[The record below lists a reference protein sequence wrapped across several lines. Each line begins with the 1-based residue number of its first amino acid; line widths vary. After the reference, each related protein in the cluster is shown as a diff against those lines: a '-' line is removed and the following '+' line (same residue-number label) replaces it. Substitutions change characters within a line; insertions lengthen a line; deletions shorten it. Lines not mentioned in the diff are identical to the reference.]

1 MKTIKLTK
9 TGGGDYPALNIDR
22 NNTLKKGIT
31 NGMIEMNKAFK
42 IIWNTARGGYVVA
55 SEMQRAHGKTSRVK
69 TAAAFALAGALALSA
84 AVTAKTIT
92 NDSIS
97 EEKTT
102 KLIYGDGELNIET
115 AGDLRQLA
123 EALKTGKLDAIRAAL
138 GVGSNAAGSTVTL
151 VGAAGGKQYIDDGT
165 LTFLKKVT
173 ESPLLSSLPQ
183 MPALKRVYE
192 KLVHQSKPTSGDE
205 IIKESGTKVIVGESG
220 QTPLVLGLTGADNVL
235 NVGIDTTNLNPLIIL
250 FTGKIKSHP
259 LDVTQNGDSEIT
271 AHSGNLLAVTGGSVA
286 LNVNGPTL
294 KASVVEV
301 PLTAPSTTATVDGST
316 TISLQGTTTS
326 AAVFTGGCA
335 IALGGEATSNV
346 TGTSHLS
353 IGTKASPAGY
363 EGMTLG
369 AFGGGLSAATM
380 GGTASSKVEKDTT
393 VTITDGMAAG
403 VFGGGAAMAAEFD
416 GVWALLKGPLDH
428 YADNID
434 WKGDTL
440 HVAGTAETISR
451 NVSLTV
457 GGQAQTAGL
466 AGGGLAVSSAGTDQA
481 KAITTAKVGDVE
493 ITLGDADGSSIDAA
507 AKSQLV
513 GGVKEVLTLAK
524 KLTEGGLS
532 DITLSGAQET
542 LGKLV
547 APNVHIGTIGGGA
560 AIARTN
566 PKLNQDSAAKS
577 QAAAEA
583 GNVTLNILSGYNVG
597 TMAAGVALSSG
608 ALSTKDAVT
617 ATSSV
622 KSTAVNVLGG
632 ENVLLMGGGGA
643 YATGSNGYASKV
655 MAQANVDG
663 TATLTVQNGSVDGL
677 YGGGMAIDDT
687 NSDAVNAVANTKDVV
702 IAVTGGEVNRANMGV
717 ILNTAHGNKPN
728 FGLPPSNGS
737 YAHES
742 ADLAKTADAAILG
755 AGVATGAGAS
765 VATETVQIN
774 LTGGTVN
781 GSVFGGGAA
790 TIGGSS
796 KVTQAVITVDGSAVS
811 GSVYGGGLAGSTNN
825 SGYTGSEA
833 YSRAASSVETATV
846 NLVSGSVTGDVYAGG
861 YLYKG
866 SNGAQS
872 TVTEGTINLY
882 SADVFQGQKLSG
894 NGAQKAALNVGGFS
908 KDFEKTVK
916 LEGFT
921 TITGS
926 GGDLTNLE
934 FSYGDKTESTIAG
947 GAFFFTGVE
956 PNAANR
962 GKTLSIGS
970 ETAPVVAAFAD
981 IANAGKVMVTAGSTL
996 GLGNGA
1002 DLLSQTKRAAA
1013 LTSNTPAVYASGNVN
1028 LTGSTI
1034 LAGAGTAASA
1044 GLAVHNGTLVVD
1056 AAGKTNITNGTVT
1069 LEGDSILYFHNVGI
1083 NLADGETTQTGSLT
1097 LADAPSTVK
1106 VDNILWKYVYGTD
1119 TYTLAQKS
1127 AEEVAQTTGIKT
1139 AGVIDFYN
1147 RLPSV
1152 SPLKDRIKDEFFLGE
1167 ANLKGGMNLAAAA
1180 GVQAAALQGLGL
1192 ATDTAQKRASL
1203 SQTFVDG
1210 VTSFAEVSGTR
1221 LDLGGN
1227 SSMNEINAELGGVIV
1242 GGEWTRSD
1250 MTFGGLANLGSGSVR
1265 GQSVNAGVK
1274 NDVDY
1279 YGASLYAGKRFGQFN
1294 LVGQAGYL
1302 RTSNDLTDS
1311 SVGYAKADSVKTN
1324 VWTIGVRGEAA
1335 VQLYENSQLIPYVGL
1350 TYVRLNT
1357 DDYTV
1362 SNGTHVS
1369 STHQNLWTVPVG
1381 LMFTG
1386 KTAAAS
1392 GWNLQPLLD
1401 VAYVRSFGDKDVEA
1415 TTTWGSTVGSV
1426 DMDVWAEN
1434 VLRSRAGIEAQKGA
1448 LSLGIQGGAACGSDN
1463 MSSFFAQVSARYS
1476 F

>member
-1 MKTIKLTK
+1 MKIIKLTK
-9 TGGGDYPALNIDR
+9 TGGGNYPALNIDR

-42 IIWNTARGGYVVA
+42 IIWNTARVGYVVA

-69 TAAAFALAGALALSA
+69 TVGAFALAGALALSA
-84 AVTAKTIT
+84 TVTAKTIT

-97 EEKTT
+97 EETTT
-102 KLIYGDGELNIET
+102 KLISGDGELNIET

-151 VGAAGGKQYIDDGT
+151 VGAAGGNQYFDDTT
-165 LTFLKKVT
+165 LNLLKTAILFK
-173 ESPLLSSLPQ
+173 PKL
-183 MPALKRVYE
+183 AAIYE
-192 KLVHQSKPTSGDE
+192 KLVHQTVSTDKKPVVAD
-205 IIKESGTKVIVGESG
+205 KGTQVVIGENN
-220 QTPLVLGLTGADNVL
+220 QTPLILGLTGADNII
-235 NVGIDTTNLNPLIIL
+235 NVGAEFGFQPHEMGVTR
-250 FTGKIKSHP
+250 TGS
-259 LDVTQNGDSEIT
+259 SEIT

-286 LNVNGPTL
+286 LNVNGPVLQAGSGWL
-294 KASVVEV
+294 KVTA
-301 PLTAPSTTATVDGST
+301 PLAAPSTTATVDGST

-326 AAVFTGGCA
+326 AAVFTGGSA

-353 IGTKASPAGY
+353 LGTKASPVGY

-380 GGTASSKVEKDTT
+380 GGTAASKVEKDTT
-393 VTITDGMAAG
+393 VTITDGMAA
-403 VFGGGAAMAAEFD
+403 EFD
-416 GVWALLKGPLDH
+416 GVWALLKDPLGH
-428 YADNID
+428 YADYID

-451 NVSLTV
+451 NVSMTV

-466 AGGGLAVSSAGTDQA
+466 AGGGMAVSSAGTDHA
-481 KAITTAKVGDVE
+481 KAITTATVGDVE

-513 GGVKEVLTLAK
+513 SGVKEVLMLAK

-547 APNVHIGTIGGGA
+547 APNVHVGTIGGGA

-566 PKLNQDSAAKS
+566 PKLNQNSAAKS

-597 TMAAGVALSSG
+597 TMAAGVALASG
-608 ALSTKDAVT
+608 ALNTEGAVA

-643 YATGSNGYASKV
+643 YATGSNGYASEV
-655 MAQANVDG
+655 MAQANVEG
-663 TATLTVQNGSVDGL
+663 TATLIVQNGSVDGL

-687 NSDAVNAVANTKDVV
+687 NSEAVNAVANTKDVG
-702 IAVTGGEVNRANMGV
+702 IAVTGGEVNRANMDV
-717 ILNTAHGNKPN
+717 ILNTAHGNTPN
-728 FGLPPSNGS
+728 SGLPPSNGS

-765 VATETVQIN
+765 VATETVKIN
-774 LTGGTVN
+774 LTGGSVN

-796 KVTQAVITVDGSAVS
+796 KVKQAVITVDGSAVS
-811 GSVYGGGLAGSTNN
+811 GNVYGGGLAGSTNN

-846 NLVSGSVTGDVYAGG
+846 NLVSGSVAGDVYAGG
-861 YLYKG
+861 YLYEG
-866 SNGAQS
+866 SDGAKS

-894 NGAQKAALNVGGFS
+894 NSAQAAALNFVGFS

-926 GGDLTNLE
+926 GGDLTNLQ
-934 FSYGDKTESTIAG
+934 FAYGDKNESTIAG

-956 PNAANR
+956 LNAANS

-970 ETAPVVAAFAD
+970 ETAPAAAAFAD

-996 GLGNGA
+996 GLGSGA
-1002 DLLSQTKRAAA
+1002 DLLSQTKLAAA
-1013 LTSNTPAVYASGNVN
+1013 LTSNTPAVYASGNVD

-1044 GLAVHNGTLVVD
+1044 GLVVHNGTLVVD

-1069 LEGDSILYFHNVGI
+1069 LEGDSILYFHNVGV

-1147 RLPSV
+1147 RLPSE
-1152 SPLKDRIKDEFFLGE
+1152 SPLKDRIKDEFFRGE

-1265 GQSVNAGVK
+1265 GQSANAGVK

-1335 VQLYENSQLIPYVGL
+1335 VQLYENSKLIPYVGL
-1350 TYVRLNT
+1350 NYVRLNT

-1426 DMDVWAEN
+1426 NMDVWAEN

>member
-1 MKTIKLTK
+1 M
-9 TGGGDYPALNIDR
+9 
-22 NNTLKKGIT
+22 
-31 NGMIEMNKAFK
+31 
-42 IIWNTARGGYVVA
+42 
-55 SEMQRAHGKTSRVK
+55 
-69 TAAAFALAGALALSA
+69 
-84 AVTAKTIT
+84 
-92 NDSIS
+92 
-97 EEKTT
+97 
-102 KLIYGDGELNIET
+102 
-115 AGDLRQLA
+115 
-123 EALKTGKLDAIRAAL
+123 
-138 GVGSNAAGSTVTL
+138 
-151 VGAAGGKQYIDDGT
+151 
-165 LTFLKKVT
+165 
-173 ESPLLSSLPQ
+173 
-183 MPALKRVYE
+183 
-192 KLVHQSKPTSGDE
+192 
-205 IIKESGTKVIVGESG
+205 
-220 QTPLVLGLTGADNVL
+220 
-235 NVGIDTTNLNPLIIL
+235 
-250 FTGKIKSHP
+250 
-259 LDVTQNGDSEIT
+259 
-271 AHSGNLLAVTGGSVA
+271 
-286 LNVNGPTL
+286 
-294 KASVVEV
+294 
-301 PLTAPSTTATVDGST
+301 
-316 TISLQGTTTS
+316 
-326 AAVFTGGCA
+326 
-335 IALGGEATSNV
+335 
-346 TGTSHLS
+346 
-353 IGTKASPAGY
+353 
-363 EGMTLG
+363 
-369 AFGGGLSAATM
+369 
-380 GGTASSKVEKDTT
+380 
-393 VTITDGMAAG
+393 
-403 VFGGGAAMAAEFD
+403 
-416 GVWALLKGPLDH
+416 
-428 YADNID
+428 
-434 WKGDTL
+434 
-440 HVAGTAETISR
+440 
-451 NVSLTV
+451 
-457 GGQAQTAGL
+457 
-466 AGGGLAVSSAGTDQA
+466 
-481 KAITTAKVGDVE
+481 
-493 ITLGDADGSSIDAA
+493 
-507 AKSQLV
+507 
-513 GGVKEVLTLAK
+513 
-524 KLTEGGLS
+524 
-532 DITLSGAQET
+532 
-542 LGKLV
+542 V
-547 APNVHIGTIGGGA
+547 APNVHVGTIGGGA

-687 NSDAVNAVANTKDVV
+687 NSEAVNAVANTKDVV
-702 IAVTGGEVNRANMGV
+702 IAVTGGEVNRANMDV
-717 ILNTAHGNKPN
+717 ILNTAHGNTPN
-728 FGLPPSNGS
+728 SGLPPSNGS

-765 VATETVQIN
+765 VATETVKIN

-825 SGYTGSEA
+825 GGYTGSEA
-833 YSRAASSVETATV
+833 YSRAASSVETAIV

-866 SNGAQS
+866 SDDAQS

-894 NGAQKAALNVGGFS
+894 NGAQTAALNVGRFS

-1044 GLAVHNGTLVVD
+1044 GLVVHNGTLVVD

-1083 NLADGETTQTGSLT
+1083 NLADGETTQTGSLK

-1210 VTSFAEVSGTR
+1210 VTCFAEVSGTR

-1265 GQSVNAGVK
+1265 GQSANAGVK

-1294 LVGQAGYL
+1294 IVGQAGYL

-1335 VQLYENSQLIPYVGL
+1335 VQLYENSKLIPYVGL
-1350 TYVRLNT
+1350 NYVRLNT

-1369 STHQNLWTVPVG
+1369 STHQSLWTVPVG

-1392 GWNLQPLLD
+1392 GWTLQPLLD

-1426 DMDVWAEN
+1426 NMVVWAEN

>member
-1 MKTIKLTK
+1 
-9 TGGGDYPALNIDR
+9 
-22 NNTLKKGIT
+22 
-31 NGMIEMNKAFK
+31 MNKAFK

-84 AVTAKTIT
+84 TVTAKTIT

-97 EEKTT
+97 EETTT

-151 VGAAGGKQYIDDGT
+151 VGAAGGKQYIDDNT
-165 LTFLKKVT
+165 LEILDAAKSFKSELK
-173 ESPLLSSLPQ
+173 SI
-183 MPALKRVYE
+183 YE
-192 KLVHQSKPTSGDE
+192 KLVQQTVSTDKRPVVTE
-205 IIKESGTKVIVGESG
+205 NGTQVIVGEKD
-220 QTPLVLGLTGADNVL
+220 QTPLVLGLTGADNVFNL
-235 NVGIDTTNLNPLIIL
+235 GVSCSPSGIVSLVVPTLQ
-250 FTGKIKSHP
+250 SHAME
-259 LDVTQNGDSEIT
+259 VNRKGDSEIT

-286 LNVNGPTL
+286 LNVNGPVLQAGSGWL
-294 KASVVEV
+294 KVTV
-301 PLTAPSTTATVDGST
+301 PLAAPSTTATVDGST

-326 AAVFTGGCA
+326 AAVFTGGSA

-380 GGTASSKVEKDTT
+380 GGTAASKVEKDTT
-393 VTITDGMAAG
+393 VTITGGMAAG

-416 GVWALLKGPLDH
+416 GVWAGLKGPLGH
-428 YADNID
+428 YADYID

-440 HVAGTAETISR
+440 LVAGTAETISR

-466 AGGGLAVSSAGTDQA
+466 AGGGLAVSSAGTDEA
-481 KAITTAKVGDVE
+481 AAITKATVGDVE

-547 APNVHIGTIGGGA
+547 APNVHVGTIGGGA

-566 PKLNQDSAAKS
+566 PKLNQDSVAKS

-597 TMAAGVALSSG
+597 TMAAGVALASG

-622 KSTAVNVLGG
+622 KSTAVDVLGG

-643 YATGSNGYASKV
+643 YATGSNGFASKV
-655 MAQANVDG
+655 MAQANVEG
-663 TATLTVQNGSVDGL
+663 TATLIVQNGSVDGL

-717 ILNTAHGNKPN
+717 ILNTAHGNTPN
-728 FGLPPSNGS
+728 SGLPPSNGS

-755 AGVATGAGAS
+755 AGAS
-765 VATETVQIN
+765 VATETVKIN

-861 YLYKG
+861 YLYEG

-894 NGAQKAALNVGGFS
+894 NGAQAAALNVGRFS

-1044 GLAVHNGTLVVD
+1044 GLVVHNGTLVVD

-1083 NLADGETTQTGSLT
+1083 NLADGETTQTGSLK

-1265 GQSVNAGVK
+1265 GQSANAGVK

-1294 LVGQAGYL
+1294 IVGQAGYL

-1335 VQLYENSQLIPYVGL
+1335 VQLYENSKLIPYVGL
-1350 TYVRLNT
+1350 NYVRLNT

-1369 STHQNLWTVPVG
+1369 STHQSLWTVPVG

-1392 GWNLQPLLD
+1392 GWTLQPLLD

-1426 DMDVWAEN
+1426 NMVVWAEN

>member
-1 MKTIKLTK
+1 MKIIKLTK
-9 TGGGDYPALNIDR
+9 TGGGNYPALNIDR

-42 IIWNTARGGYVVA
+42 IIWNTARVGYVVA

-69 TAAAFALAGALALSA
+69 TVGAFALAGALALSA
-84 AVTAKTIT
+84 TVTAKTIT

-97 EEKTT
+97 EETTT
-102 KLIYGDGELNIET
+102 KLISGDGELNIET

-151 VGAAGGKQYIDDGT
+151 VGAAGGNQYFDDTT
-165 LTFLKKVT
+165 LNLLKTAILFK
-173 ESPLLSSLPQ
+173 PKL
-183 MPALKRVYE
+183 AAIYE
-192 KLVHQSKPTSGDE
+192 KLVHQTVSTDKKPVVAD
-205 IIKESGTKVIVGESG
+205 KGTQVVIGENN
-220 QTPLVLGLTGADNVL
+220 QTPLILGLTGADNII
-235 NVGIDTTNLNPLIIL
+235 NVGAEFGFQPHEMGVTR
-250 FTGKIKSHP
+250 TGS
-259 LDVTQNGDSEIT
+259 SEIT

-286 LNVNGPTL
+286 LNVNGPVLQAGSGWL
-294 KASVVEV
+294 KVTA
-301 PLTAPSTTATVDGST
+301 PLAAPSTTATVDGST

-326 AAVFTGGCA
+326 AAVFTGGSA

-353 IGTKASPAGY
+353 LGTKASPVGY

-380 GGTASSKVEKDTT
+380 GGTAASKVEKDTT

-416 GVWALLKGPLDH
+416 GVWALLKDPLGH
-428 YADNID
+428 YADYID

-451 NVSLTV
+451 NVSMTV

-466 AGGGLAVSSAGTDQA
+466 AGGGMAVSSAGTDHA
-481 KAITTAKVGDVE
+481 KAITTATVGDVE

-513 GGVKEVLTLAK
+513 SGVKEVLMLAK

-547 APNVHIGTIGGGA
+547 APNVHVGTIGGGA

-566 PKLNQDSAAKS
+566 PKLNQNSAAKS

-597 TMAAGVALSSG
+597 TMAAGVALASG
-608 ALSTKDAVT
+608 ALNTEGAVA

-643 YATGSNGYASKV
+643 YATGSNGYASEV
-655 MAQANVDG
+655 MAQANVEG
-663 TATLTVQNGSVDGL
+663 TATLIVQNGSVDGL

-687 NSDAVNAVANTKDVV
+687 NSEAVNAVANTKDVG
-702 IAVTGGEVNRANMGV
+702 IAVTGGEVNRANMDV
-717 ILNTAHGNKPN
+717 ILNTAHGNTPN
-728 FGLPPSNGS
+728 SGLPPSNGS

-765 VATETVQIN
+765 VATETVKIN
-774 LTGGTVN
+774 LTGGSVN

-796 KVTQAVITVDGSAVS
+796 KVKQAVITVDGSAVS
-811 GSVYGGGLAGSTNN
+811 GNVYGGGLAGSTNN

-846 NLVSGSVTGDVYAGG
+846 NLVSGSVAGDVYAGG
-861 YLYKG
+861 YLYEG
-866 SNGAQS
+866 SDGAKS

-894 NGAQKAALNVGGFS
+894 NSAQAAALNFVGFS

-926 GGDLTNLE
+926 GGDLTNLQ
-934 FSYGDKTESTIAG
+934 FAYGDKNESTIAG

-956 PNAANR
+956 LNAANS

-970 ETAPVVAAFAD
+970 ETAPAAAAFAD

-996 GLGNGA
+996 GLGSGA
-1002 DLLSQTKRAAA
+1002 DLLSQTKLAAA
-1013 LTSNTPAVYASGNVN
+1013 LTSNTPAVYASGNVD

-1044 GLAVHNGTLVVD
+1044 GLVVHNGTLVVD

-1069 LEGDSILYFHNVGI
+1069 LEGDSILYFHNVGV

-1147 RLPSV
+1147 RLPSE
-1152 SPLKDRIKDEFFLGE
+1152 SPLKDRIKDEFFRGE

-1265 GQSVNAGVK
+1265 GQSANAGVK

-1335 VQLYENSQLIPYVGL
+1335 VQLYENSKLIPYVGL
-1350 TYVRLNT
+1350 NYVRLNT

-1426 DMDVWAEN
+1426 NMDVWAEN
-1434 VLRSRAGIEAQKGA
+1434 VLRSRAGIEARRARSVWAFKA
-1448 LSLGIQGGAACGSDN
+1448 EPPAA
-1463 MSSFFAQVSARYS
+1463 ATI
-1476 F
+1476 

>member
-1 MKTIKLTK
+1 
-9 TGGGDYPALNIDR
+9 
-22 NNTLKKGIT
+22 
-31 NGMIEMNKAFK
+31 MNKAFK

-84 AVTAKTIT
+84 SVTAKTIT

-97 EEKTT
+97 EETTT
-102 KLIYGDGELNIET
+102 KLVSGNGQLNIET

-151 VGAAGGKQYIDDGT
+151 IGAAGGKQYIDDNT
-165 LTFLKKVT
+165 LEILDTAKSFKSELK
-173 ESPLLSSLPQ
+173 PI
-183 MPALKRVYE
+183 YE
-192 KLVHQSKPTSGDE
+192 KLVQQTVSTDKRPVVTE
-205 IIKESGTKVIVGESG
+205 NGTQVIVGEKD
-220 QTPLVLGLTGADNVL
+220 QTPLVLGLTGADNVFNL
-235 NVGIDTTNLNPLIIL
+235 GVSCSPSGIVSLVVPTLQ
-250 FTGKIKSHP
+250 SHAME
-259 LDVTQNGDSEIT
+259 VNRKGNSEIT

-286 LNVNGPTL
+286 LNVNGPVLQAGSGLL
-294 KASVVEV
+294 KVTA
-301 PLTAPSTTATVDGST
+301 PLAAPSTTATVDGST

-326 AAVFTGGCA
+326 AAVFTGGSA

-416 GVWALLKGPLDH
+416 GVWAGLKGPLDH

-434 WKGDTL
+434 WTGDTL
-440 HVAGTAETISR
+440 LVAGTAETISR

-466 AGGGLAVSSAGTDQA
+466 AGGGLAVSSAGTDEA
-481 KAITTAKVGDVE
+481 AAITTAKVGDVE

-524 KLTEGGLS
+524 RLTEGGLS

-547 APNVHIGTIGGGA
+547 APNVHVGTIGGGA

-566 PKLNQDSAAKS
+566 PWLNQNSAAKS

-597 TMAAGVALSSG
+597 TMAAGVALASG
-608 ALSTKDAVT
+608 ALSTEGAVA

-655 MAQANVDG
+655 MAQANVEG
-663 TATLTVQNGSVDGL
+663 TATLSVQNGSVDGL

-687 NSDAVNAVANTKDVV
+687 NSEAVNAVANTKDVV
-702 IAVTGGEVNRANMGV
+702 IAVTGGEVNRANMDV

-728 FGLPPSNGS
+728 SGLPPSNGS

-765 VATETVQIN
+765 VATETVKIN

-796 KVTQAVITVDGSAVS
+796 KVTQTVITVDGSAVS

-833 YSRAASSVETATV
+833 YSRAASSVETAIV

-866 SNGAQS
+866 SDDAQS

-894 NGAQKAALNVGGFS
+894 NGAQAAALNFGVFS

-947 GAFFFTGVE
+947 GSFFFTGVE
-956 PNAANR
+956 PNPANS

-970 ETAPVVAAFAD
+970 KTAPAAAAFAD

-996 GLGNGA
+996 GLGSGA

-1013 LTSNTPAVYASGNVN
+1013 LTINTPAVYASGNVD

-1044 GLAVHNGTLVVD
+1044 GLVVHNGTLVVD

-1069 LEGDSILYFHNVGI
+1069 LEGDSILYFHNVGV

-1147 RLPSV
+1147 RLPSE
-1152 SPLKDRIKDEFFLGE
+1152 SPLKDRIKDEFFRGE

-1227 SSMNEINAELGGVIV
+1227 SSMNEINAELGGLIV

-1265 GQSVNAGVK
+1265 GQSANAGVK

-1294 LVGQAGYL
+1294 IVGQAGYL

-1324 VWTIGVRGEAA
+1324 VWTIGVRGEAS

-1415 TTTWGSTVGSV
+1415 TTTLLSDPSLWMFGQKMFCARAQALKPRRARS
-1426 DMDVWAEN
+1426 VWAFKAEPP
-1434 VLRSRAGIEAQKGA
+1434 
-1448 LSLGIQGGAACGSDN
+1448 AA
-1463 MSSFFAQVSARYS
+1463 ATI
-1476 F
+1476 

>member
-84 AVTAKTIT
+84 TVTAKTIT

-97 EEKTT
+97 EETTT
-102 KLIYGDGELNIET
+102 KLISGAGELNIET

-151 VGAAGGKQYIDDGT
+151 VGAAGGKQYIDDNT
-165 LTFLKKVT
+165 LEILDAAKSFKSELK
-173 ESPLLSSLPQ
+173 SI
-183 MPALKRVYE
+183 YE
-192 KLVHQSKPTSGDE
+192 KLVYQTVSTDKRPVVTDN
-205 IIKESGTKVIVGESG
+205 GTQVIVGEKD
-220 QTPLVLGLTGADNVL
+220 QTPLVLGLTGADNVFNL
-235 NVGIDTTNLNPLIIL
+235 GVSCSPSGIVSLVVPTLQ
-250 FTGKIKSHP
+250 SHAME
-259 LDVTQNGDSEIT
+259 VNRKGDSEIT

-286 LNVNGPTL
+286 LNVNGPVLQAGSGWL
-294 KASVVEV
+294 KVTA
-301 PLTAPSTTATVDGST
+301 PLAAPSTTATVDGST

-326 AAVFTGGCA
+326 AAVFTGGSA

-380 GGTASSKVEKDTT
+380 GGTASSKVEKDTI

-416 GVWALLKGPLDH
+416 GVWALLKGPLGH

-434 WKGDTL
+434 WTGDTL
-440 HVAGTAETISR
+440 LVAGTAETISR

-466 AGGGLAVSSAGTDQA
+466 AGGGLAVSSAGTDEA
-481 KAITTAKVGDVE
+481 AAITTAKVGDVE

-566 PKLNQDSAAKS
+566 PKLNQNSAAKS

-583 GNVTLNILSGYNVG
+583 DNVTLNILSGYNVG
-597 TMAAGVALSSG
+597 TMAAGVALTSG

-687 NSDAVNAVANTKDVV
+687 NSEAVNAVANTKDVV
-702 IAVTGGEVNRANMGV
+702 IAVTGGEVNRANMDV
-717 ILNTAHGNKPN
+717 ILNTAHGNTPN
-728 FGLPPSNGS
+728 SGLPPSNGS

-765 VATETVQIN
+765 VATETVKIN

-825 SGYTGSEA
+825 SGYKGSEA

-861 YLYKG
+861 YLYEG
-866 SNGAQS
+866 SDGAKS
-872 TVTEGTINLY
+872 TVTEGTINIY

-894 NGAQKAALNVGGFS
+894 NGAQAAALNFGRFS
-908 KDFEKTVK
+908 KGFEKTVK
-916 LEGFT
+916 LKGFT

-926 GGDLTNLE
+926 GGDLTNLQ
-934 FSYGDKTESTIAG
+934 FAYGDKNESTITG
-947 GAFFFTGVE
+947 GSFFFTGVE
-956 PNAANR
+956 PNAANS

-970 ETAPVVAAFAD
+970 ETAPAAAAFAD

-996 GLGNGA
+996 GLGSGA

-1034 LAGAGTAASA
+1034 LAGAGTASA
-1044 GLAVHNGTLVVD
+1044 GLVVHNGTLVVD

-1147 RLPSV
+1147 RLPSM
-1152 SPLKDRIKDEFFLGE
+1152 SPLKDRIKDEFFRGE

-1265 GQSVNAGVK
+1265 GQSANAGVK

-1294 LVGQAGYL
+1294 IVGQAGYL

-1335 VQLYENSQLIPYVGL
+1335 VQLYENSKLIPYVGL
-1350 TYVRLNT
+1350 NYVRLNT

-1369 STHQNLWTVPVG
+1369 STHQNLWTLPVG

-1426 DMDVWAEN
+1426 NMDVWAEN

>member
-1 MKTIKLTK
+1 
-9 TGGGDYPALNIDR
+9 
-22 NNTLKKGIT
+22 
-31 NGMIEMNKAFK
+31 MNKAFK

-84 AVTAKTIT
+84 TVTAKTIT

-97 EEKTT
+97 EETTT

-151 VGAAGGKQYIDDGT
+151 VGAAGGKQYIDDNT
-165 LTFLKKVT
+165 LEILDAAKSFKSELK
-173 ESPLLSSLPQ
+173 SI
-183 MPALKRVYE
+183 YE
-192 KLVHQSKPTSGDE
+192 KLVQQTVSTDKRPVVTE
-205 IIKESGTKVIVGESG
+205 NGTQVIVGEKD
-220 QTPLVLGLTGADNVL
+220 QTPLVLGLTGADNVFNL
-235 NVGIDTTNLNPLIIL
+235 GVSCSPSGIVSLVVPTLQ
-250 FTGKIKSHP
+250 SHAME
-259 LDVTQNGDSEIT
+259 VNRKGDSEIT

-286 LNVNGPTL
+286 LNVNGPVLQAGSGWL
-294 KASVVEV
+294 KVTV
-301 PLTAPSTTATVDGST
+301 PLAAPSTTATVDGST

-326 AAVFTGGCA
+326 AAVFTGGSA

-380 GGTASSKVEKDTT
+380 GGTAASKVEKDTT
-393 VTITDGMAAG
+393 VTITGGMAAG

-416 GVWALLKGPLDH
+416 GVWAGLKGPLGH
-428 YADNID
+428 YADYID

-440 HVAGTAETISR
+440 LVAGTAETISR

-466 AGGGLAVSSAGTDQA
+466 AGGGLAVSSAGTDEA
-481 KAITTAKVGDVE
+481 AAITKATVGDVE

-547 APNVHIGTIGGGA
+547 APNVHVGTIGGGA

-566 PKLNQDSAAKS
+566 PKLNQDSVAKS

-597 TMAAGVALSSG
+597 TMAAGVALASG

-622 KSTAVNVLGG
+622 KSTAVDVLGG

-643 YATGSNGYASKV
+643 YATGSNGFASKV
-655 MAQANVDG
+655 MAQANVEG
-663 TATLTVQNGSVDGL
+663 TATLIVQNGSVDGL

-717 ILNTAHGNKPN
+717 ILNTAHGNTPN
-728 FGLPPSNGS
+728 SGLPPSNGS

-765 VATETVQIN
+765 VATETVKIN

-861 YLYKG
+861 YLYEG

-894 NGAQKAALNVGGFS
+894 NGAQAAALNVGRFS

-1044 GLAVHNGTLVVD
+1044 GLVVHNGTLVVD

-1083 NLADGETTQTGSLT
+1083 NLADGETTQTGSLK

-1106 VDNILWKYVYGTD
+1106 VDNILWK
-1119 TYTLAQKS
+1119 
-1127 AEEVAQTTGIKT
+1127 
-1139 AGVIDFYN
+1139 
-1147 RLPSV
+1147 
-1152 SPLKDRIKDEFFLGE
+1152 
-1167 ANLKGGMNLAAAA
+1167 
-1180 GVQAAALQGLGL
+1180 
-1192 ATDTAQKRASL
+1192 
-1203 SQTFVDG
+1203 
-1210 VTSFAEVSGTR
+1210 
-1221 LDLGGN
+1221 
-1227 SSMNEINAELGGVIV
+1227 
-1242 GGEWTRSD
+1242 
-1250 MTFGGLANLGSGSVR
+1250 
-1265 GQSVNAGVK
+1265 
-1274 NDVDY
+1274 
-1279 YGASLYAGKRFGQFN
+1279 
-1294 LVGQAGYL
+1294 
-1302 RTSNDLTDS
+1302 
-1311 SVGYAKADSVKTN
+1311 
-1324 VWTIGVRGEAA
+1324 
-1335 VQLYENSQLIPYVGL
+1335 
-1350 TYVRLNT
+1350 
-1357 DDYTV
+1357 
-1362 SNGTHVS
+1362 
-1369 STHQNLWTVPVG
+1369 
-1381 LMFTG
+1381 
-1386 KTAAAS
+1386 
-1392 GWNLQPLLD
+1392 
-1401 VAYVRSFGDKDVEA
+1401 
-1415 TTTWGSTVGSV
+1415 
-1426 DMDVWAEN
+1426 
-1434 VLRSRAGIEAQKGA
+1434 
-1448 LSLGIQGGAACGSDN
+1448 
-1463 MSSFFAQVSARYS
+1463 
-1476 F
+1476 

>member
-1 MKTIKLTK
+1 
-9 TGGGDYPALNIDR
+9 
-22 NNTLKKGIT
+22 
-31 NGMIEMNKAFK
+31 MNKAFK

-84 AVTAKTIT
+84 TVTAKTIT
-92 NDSIS
+92 NDNIQK
-97 EEKTT
+97 ETTT
-102 KLIYGDGELNIET
+102 KLVSGDGELYIET

-123 EALKTGKLDAIRAAL
+123 QALKTGKLDQIREAL

-151 VGAAGGKQYIDDGT
+151 VGAAGGNQYIDDNT
-165 LTFLKKVT
+165 LKILKLAKPF
-173 ESPLLSSLPQ
+173 EPKLEPI
-183 MPALKRVYE
+183 YE
-192 KLVHQSKPTSGDE
+192 KLDLQTVSTDKGPVVAD
-205 IIKESGTKVIVGESG
+205 KGTQIVVGENNK
-220 QTPLVLGLTGADNVL
+220 TPLILGLTGADNVI
-235 NVGIDTTNLNPLIIL
+235 NVGAKFLYQPHEMRVTR
-250 FTGKIKSHP
+250 TGS
-259 LDVTQNGDSEIT
+259 SEIT

-326 AAVFTGGCA
+326 TAVFTGGSA

-369 AFGGGLSAATM
+369 AFGGGLSAATV

-416 GVWALLKGPLDH
+416 GVWAGLKGPLDH

-434 WKGDTL
+434 WTGNTL

-466 AGGGLAVSSAGTDQA
+466 AGGGLAVSSAGTDEA
-481 KAITTAKVGDVE
+481 AAITKATVGDVE

-547 APNVHIGTIGGGA
+547 APNVHVGTIGGGA

-577 QAAAEA
+577 QASAEA

-597 TMAAGVALSSG
+597 TMAAGVALASG

-643 YATGSNGYASKV
+643 YATGSNGFASKV

-687 NSDAVNAVANTKDVV
+687 NSEAVNAVAKTKDVV
-702 IAVTGGEVNRANMGV
+702 IAVTGGEVNRANMDV

-728 FGLPPSNGS
+728 SGLPPSNGS

-765 VATETVQIN
+765 VATETVQVN
-774 LTGGTVN
+774 LIGGTVN

-811 GSVYGGGLAGSTNN
+811 GSVYGGLAGSTNN
-825 SGYTGSEA
+825 SGYKGSEA

-861 YLYKG
+861 YLYQG
-866 SNGAQS
+866 SNSAQS
-872 TVTEGTINLY
+872 TVTTGTINLY

-894 NGAQKAALNVGGFS
+894 NGAQTAALNVGRFS
-908 KDFEKTVK
+908 KDFKTTVK

-926 GGDLTNLE
+926 GGDLTNLQ
-934 FSYGDKTESTIAG
+934 FAYGDKNESTIAG
-947 GAFFFTGVE
+947 GSFFFTGVE
-956 PNAANR
+956 PNPANS

-970 ETAPVVAAFAD
+970 ETAPAAAAFAD
-981 IANAGKVMVTAGSTL
+981 IANAGRVMVTAGSTL
-996 GLGNGA
+996 GLGSGA

-1013 LTSNTPAVYASGNVN
+1013 LTSNTPAVYASGNVD
-1028 LTGSTI
+1028 LTDSTI

-1069 LEGDSILYFHNVGI
+1069 LEGDSILYFHNVGA

-1119 TYTLAQKS
+1119 TYTLEQKS

-1147 RLPSV
+1147 RLPSE
-1152 SPLKDRIKDEFFLGE
+1152 SPLKDRIKDEFFRGE

-1227 SSMNEINAELGGVIV
+1227 SSMNEINAELGGLIV

-1265 GQSVNAGVK
+1265 GQSANAGVK

-1294 LVGQAGYL
+1294 IVGQAGYL

-1324 VWTIGVRGEAA
+1324 VWTIGVRGEAS

-1401 VAYVRSFGDKDVEA
+1401 VAYVRSLGDKDVEA

-1426 DMDVWAEN
+1426 TMDVWAEN

-1463 MSSFFAQVSARYS
+1463 MSSFFAQISARYS

>member
-92 NDSIS
+92 NDNIQK
-97 EEKTT
+97 ETTT
-102 KLIYGDGELNIET
+102 KLVSGDGELNIET

-151 VGAAGGKQYIDDGT
+151 VGAAGGNQYIDDNT
-165 LTFLKKVT
+165 LKILK
-173 ESPLLSSLPQ
+173 L
-183 MPALKRVYE
+183 AKRFEQKLEPIYE
-192 KLVHQSKPTSGDE
+192 KLVHQTVSKDKRPVVAD
-205 IIKESGTKVIVGESG
+205 KGTQIVVGENNK
-220 QTPLVLGLTGADNVL
+220 TPLVLGLTGADNV
-235 NVGIDTTNLNPLIIL
+235 INLGAEVPIL
-250 FTGKIKSHP
+250 FQPHEME
-259 LDVTQNGDSEIT
+259 VTRIGSSEIT
-271 AHSGNLLAVTGGSVA
+271 VHSGNLLAVTGGSVA
-286 LNVNGPTL
+286 LNVNGPYL
-294 KASVVEV
+294 KASGFTV
-301 PLTAPSTTATVDGST
+301 PLAAPSTTATVDGST
-316 TISLQGTTTS
+316 TITLQGSTTS
-326 AAVFTGGCA
+326 AAVFTGGSA

-353 IGTKASPAGY
+353 IGTKASSAGY

-416 GVWALLKGPLDH
+416 GVWALLKGPLGH
-428 YADNID
+428 YADYID

-440 HVAGTAETISR
+440 LVAGTAETISR

-513 GGVKEVLTLAK
+513 SGVKEVLTLAK

-532 DITLSGAQET
+532 DS
-542 LGKLV
+542 
-547 APNVHIGTIGGGA
+547 
-560 AIARTN
+560 
-566 PKLNQDSAAKS
+566 
-577 QAAAEA
+577 
-583 GNVTLNILSGYNVG
+583 YNVG

-687 NSDAVNAVANTKDVV
+687 NSEAVNAVANTKDVV
-702 IAVTGGEVNRANMGV
+702 IAVTGGEVNRANMDV
-717 ILNTAHGNKPN
+717 ILNTAHGNTPN
-728 FGLPPSNGS
+728 SGLPPSNGS

-765 VATETVQIN
+765 VATETVKIN

-833 YSRAASSVETATV
+833 YSRAASSVETAIV

-866 SNGAQS
+866 SDDAQS

-894 NGAQKAALNVGGFS
+894 NGAQTAALNVGRFS

-1044 GLAVHNGTLVVD
+1044 GLVVHNGTLVVD

-1083 NLADGETTQTGSLT
+1083 NLADGETTQTGSLK

-1210 VTSFAEVSGTR
+1210 VTCFAEVSGTR

-1265 GQSVNAGVK
+1265 GQSANAGVK

-1294 LVGQAGYL
+1294 IVGQAGYL

-1335 VQLYENSQLIPYVGL
+1335 VQLYENSKLIPYVGL
-1350 TYVRLNT
+1350 NYVRLNT

-1369 STHQNLWTVPVG
+1369 STHQSLWTVPVG

-1392 GWNLQPLLD
+1392 GWTLQPLLD

-1426 DMDVWAEN
+1426 NMVVWAEN

>member
-1 MKTIKLTK
+1 
-9 TGGGDYPALNIDR
+9 
-22 NNTLKKGIT
+22 
-31 NGMIEMNKAFK
+31 MNKAFK

-84 AVTAKTIT
+84 TVTAKTIT

-97 EEKTT
+97 EETTT

-151 VGAAGGKQYIDDGT
+151 VGAAGGKQYIDDNT
-165 LTFLKKVT
+165 LEILDAAKSFKSELK
-173 ESPLLSSLPQ
+173 SI
-183 MPALKRVYE
+183 YE
-192 KLVHQSKPTSGDE
+192 KLVQQTVSTDKRPVVTE
-205 IIKESGTKVIVGESG
+205 NGTQVIVGEKD
-220 QTPLVLGLTGADNVL
+220 QTPLVLGLTGADNVFNL
-235 NVGIDTTNLNPLIIL
+235 GVSCSPSGIVSLVVPTLQ
-250 FTGKIKSHP
+250 SHAME
-259 LDVTQNGDSEIT
+259 VNRKGDSEIT

-286 LNVNGPTL
+286 LNVNGPVLQAGSGWL
-294 KASVVEV
+294 KVTV
-301 PLTAPSTTATVDGST
+301 PLAAPSTTATVDGST

-326 AAVFTGGCA
+326 AAVFTGGSA

-380 GGTASSKVEKDTT
+380 GGTAASKVEKDTT
-393 VTITDGMAAG
+393 VTITGGMAAG

-416 GVWALLKGPLDH
+416 GVWAGLKGPLGH
-428 YADNID
+428 YADYID

-440 HVAGTAETISR
+440 LVAGTAETISR

-466 AGGGLAVSSAGTDQA
+466 AGGGLAVSSAGTDEA
-481 KAITTAKVGDVE
+481 AAITKATVGDVE

-547 APNVHIGTIGGGA
+547 APNVHVGTIGGGA

-566 PKLNQDSAAKS
+566 PKLNQDSVAKS

-597 TMAAGVALSSG
+597 TMAAGVALASG

-622 KSTAVNVLGG
+622 KSTAVDVLGG
-632 ENVLLMGGGGA
+632 ENVLLMGGGA
-643 YATGSNGYASKV
+643 YATGSNGFASKV
-655 MAQANVDG
+655 MAQANVEG
-663 TATLTVQNGSVDGL
+663 TATLIVQNGSVDGL

-717 ILNTAHGNKPN
+717 ILNTAHGNTPN
-728 FGLPPSNGS
+728 SGLPPSNGS

-765 VATETVQIN
+765 VATETVKIN

-861 YLYKG
+861 YLYEG

-894 NGAQKAALNVGGFS
+894 NGAQAAALNVGRFS

-1044 GLAVHNGTLVVD
+1044 GLVVHNGTLVVD

-1083 NLADGETTQTGSLT
+1083 NLADGETTQTGSLK

-1265 GQSVNAGVK
+1265 GQSANAGVK

-1294 LVGQAGYL
+1294 IVGQAGYL

-1335 VQLYENSQLIPYVGL
+1335 VQLYENSKLIPYVGL
-1350 TYVRLNT
+1350 NYVRLNT

-1369 STHQNLWTVPVG
+1369 STHQSLWTVPVG

-1392 GWNLQPLLD
+1392 GWTLQPLLD

-1426 DMDVWAEN
+1426 NMVVWAEN

-1463 MSSFFAQVSARYS
+1463 MSSFFAQVRLATASKENGRNLLKEEGSYS
-1476 F
+1476 KLPNDLILFHRA

>member
-1 MKTIKLTK
+1 
-9 TGGGDYPALNIDR
+9 
-22 NNTLKKGIT
+22 
-31 NGMIEMNKAFK
+31 MNKAFK

-84 AVTAKTIT
+84 TVTAKTIT

-97 EEKTT
+97 EETTT

-151 VGAAGGKQYIDDGT
+151 VGAAGGKQYIDDNT
-165 LTFLKKVT
+165 LEILDAAKSFKSELK
-173 ESPLLSSLPQ
+173 SI
-183 MPALKRVYE
+183 YE
-192 KLVHQSKPTSGDE
+192 KLVQQTVSTDKRPVVTE
-205 IIKESGTKVIVGESG
+205 NGTQVIVGEKD
-220 QTPLVLGLTGADNVL
+220 QTPLVLGLTGADNVFNL
-235 NVGIDTTNLNPLIIL
+235 GVSCSPSGIVSLVVPTLQ
-250 FTGKIKSHP
+250 SHAME
-259 LDVTQNGDSEIT
+259 VNRKGDSEIT

-286 LNVNGPTL
+286 LNVNGPVLQAGSGWL
-294 KASVVEV
+294 KVTV
-301 PLTAPSTTATVDGST
+301 PLAAPSTTATVDGST

-326 AAVFTGGCA
+326 AAVFTGGSA

-380 GGTASSKVEKDTT
+380 GGTAASKVEKDTT
-393 VTITDGMAAG
+393 VTITGGMAAG

-416 GVWALLKGPLDH
+416 GVWAGLKGPLGH
-428 YADNID
+428 YADYID

-440 HVAGTAETISR
+440 LVAGTAETISR

-466 AGGGLAVSSAGTDQA
+466 AGGGLAVSSAGTDEA
-481 KAITTAKVGDVE
+481 AAITKATVGDVE

-547 APNVHIGTIGGGA
+547 APNVHVGTIGGGA

-566 PKLNQDSAAKS
+566 PKLNQDSVAKS

-597 TMAAGVALSSG
+597 TMAAGVALASG

-622 KSTAVNVLGG
+622 KSTAVDVLGG

-643 YATGSNGYASKV
+643 YATGSNGFASKV
-655 MAQANVDG
+655 MAQANVEG
-663 TATLTVQNGSVDGL
+663 TATLIVQNGSVDGL

-717 ILNTAHGNKPN
+717 ILNTAHGNTPN
-728 FGLPPSNGS
+728 SGLPPSNGS

-765 VATETVQIN
+765 VATETVKIN

-861 YLYKG
+861 YLYEG

-894 NGAQKAALNVGGFS
+894 NGAQAAALNVGRFS

-1044 GLAVHNGTLVVD
+1044 GLVVHNGTLVVD

-1083 NLADGETTQTGSLT
+1083 NLADGETTQTGSLK

-1265 GQSVNAGVK
+1265 GQSANAGVK

-1294 LVGQAGYL
+1294 IVGQAGYL

-1335 VQLYENSQLIPYVGL
+1335 VQLYENSKLIPYVGL
-1350 TYVRLNT
+1350 NYVRLNT

-1369 STHQNLWTVPVG
+1369 STHQSLWTVPVG

-1392 GWNLQPLLD
+1392 GWTLQPLLD

-1426 DMDVWAEN
+1426 NMVVLAKMFCARAQALKPRRARSVWAFKAEPP
-1434 VLRSRAGIEAQKGA
+1434 
-1448 LSLGIQGGAACGSDN
+1448 AA
-1463 MSSFFAQVSARYS
+1463 ATI
-1476 F
+1476 

>member
-1 MKTIKLTK
+1 MKTIKLTR

-97 EEKTT
+97 EETTT

-115 AGDLRQLA
+115 AGDLRQLV

-151 VGAAGGKQYIDDGT
+151 VGAAGGKQYIDDNT
-165 LTFLKKVT
+165 LEILEAAKSFKSELK
-173 ESPLLSSLPQ
+173 SI
-183 MPALKRVYE
+183 YE
-192 KLVHQSKPTSGDE
+192 KLVQQT
-205 IIKESGTKVIVGESG
+205 ESTDKRPVVTENGTQIIVGEKD
-220 QTPLVLGLTGADNVL
+220 QTPLVLSLTGADNV
-235 NVGIDTTNLNPLIIL
+235 INLGAEVPIFFQL
-250 FTGKIKSHP
+250 HEME
-259 LDVTQNGDSEIT
+259 VTRIGSSEIT
-271 AHSGNLLAVTGGSVA
+271 VHSGNLLAVTGGSVA
-286 LNVNGPTL
+286 LNVNGPVLQAGSGWL
-294 KASVVEV
+294 KVTA
-301 PLTAPSTTATVDGST
+301 PLAAPSTTATVDGST

-326 AAVFTGGCA
+326 AAVFTGGSA

-380 GGTASSKVEKDTT
+380 GGTATSKVEKDTT
-393 VTITDGMAAG
+393 VTITGGMAAG

-416 GVWALLKGPLDH
+416 GVWALLKGPLGH
-428 YADNID
+428 YADYFD

-513 GGVKEVLTLAK
+513 SGVKEVLTLAK

-547 APNVHIGTIGGGA
+547 APNVHVGTIGGGA

-566 PKLNQDSAAKS
+566 PELNQNSAAKS

-597 TMAAGVALSSG
+597 TMAAGVALASG

-687 NSDAVNAVANTKDVV
+687 NSEAVNAVANTKDVV
-702 IAVTGGEVNRANMGV
+702 IAVTGGEVNRANMDV
-717 ILNTAHGNKPN
+717 ILNTAHGNTPN
-728 FGLPPSNGS
+728 SDLPPSNGS

-765 VATETVQIN
+765 VATKTVKIN

-866 SNGAQS
+866 SDDAQS

-894 NGAQKAALNVGGFS
+894 NGAQTAALNVGRFS

-1034 LAGAGTAASA
+1034 LAGAGTASA
-1044 GLAVHNGTLVVD
+1044 GLVVHNGTLVVD

-1083 NLADGETTQTGSLT
+1083 NLADGETTQTGSLK

-1139 AGVIDFYN
+1139 AGVIGFYN

-1210 VTSFAEVSGTR
+1210 VTCFAEVSGTR
-1221 LDLGGN
+1221 LDLGGPIWVPAAYAV
-1227 SSMNEINAELGGVIV
+1227 SRPMPASKMMSTTTARRSMRANA
-1242 GGEWTRSD
+1242 
-1250 MTFGGLANLGSGSVR
+1250 SGSSTLSGRPVIC
-1265 GQSVNAGVK
+1265 VPA
-1274 NDVDY
+1274 
-1279 YGASLYAGKRFGQFN
+1279 
-1294 LVGQAGYL
+1294 
-1302 RTSNDLTDS
+1302 
-1311 SVGYAKADSVKTN
+1311 
-1324 VWTIGVRGEAA
+1324 TI
-1335 VQLYENSQLIPYVGL
+1335 
-1350 TYVRLNT
+1350 
-1357 DDYTV
+1357 
-1362 SNGTHVS
+1362 
-1369 STHQNLWTVPVG
+1369 
-1381 LMFTG
+1381 
-1386 KTAAAS
+1386 
-1392 GWNLQPLLD
+1392 
-1401 VAYVRSFGDKDVEA
+1401 
-1415 TTTWGSTVGSV
+1415 
-1426 DMDVWAEN
+1426 
-1434 VLRSRAGIEAQKGA
+1434 
-1448 LSLGIQGGAACGSDN
+1448 
-1463 MSSFFAQVSARYS
+1463 
-1476 F
+1476 

>member
-1 MKTIKLTK
+1 
-9 TGGGDYPALNIDR
+9 
-22 NNTLKKGIT
+22 
-31 NGMIEMNKAFK
+31 MNKAFK

-84 AVTAKTIT
+84 TVTAKTIT
-92 NDSIS
+92 NDNIQK
-97 EEKTT
+97 ETTT
-102 KLIYGDGELNIET
+102 KLVSGDGELYIET

-123 EALKTGKLDAIRAAL
+123 QALKTGKLDQIREAL

-151 VGAAGGKQYIDDGT
+151 VGAAGGNQYIDDNT
-165 LTFLKKVT
+165 LKILKLAKPF
-173 ESPLLSSLPQ
+173 EPKLEPI
-183 MPALKRVYE
+183 YE
-192 KLVHQSKPTSGDE
+192 KLDLQTVSTDKGPVVAD
-205 IIKESGTKVIVGESG
+205 KGTQIVVGENNK
-220 QTPLVLGLTGADNVL
+220 TPLILGLTGADNVI
-235 NVGIDTTNLNPLIIL
+235 NVGAKFLYQPHEMRVTR
-250 FTGKIKSHP
+250 TGS
-259 LDVTQNGDSEIT
+259 SEIT

-326 AAVFTGGCA
+326 TAVFTGGSA

-369 AFGGGLSAATM
+369 AFGGGLSAATV

-416 GVWALLKGPLDH
+416 GVWAGLKGPLDH

-434 WKGDTL
+434 WTGNTL

-466 AGGGLAVSSAGTDQA
+466 AGGGLAVSSAGTDEA
-481 KAITTAKVGDVE
+481 AAITKATVGDVE

-547 APNVHIGTIGGGA
+547 APNVHVGTIGGGA

-577 QAAAEA
+577 QASAEA

-597 TMAAGVALSSG
+597 TMAAGVALASG

-643 YATGSNGYASKV
+643 YATGSNGFASKV

-687 NSDAVNAVANTKDVV
+687 NSEAVNAVAKTKDVV
-702 IAVTGGEVNRANMGV
+702 IAVTGGEVNRANMDV

-728 FGLPPSNGS
+728 SGLPPSNGS

-765 VATETVQIN
+765 VATETVQVN
-774 LTGGTVN
+774 LTSGTVN

-825 SGYTGSEA
+825 SGYKGSEA

-861 YLYKG
+861 YLYQG
-866 SNGAQS
+866 SNSAQS
-872 TVTEGTINLY
+872 TVTTGTINLY

-894 NGAQKAALNVGGFS
+894 NGAQTAALNVGRFS
-908 KDFEKTVK
+908 KDFKTTVK

-926 GGDLTNLE
+926 GGDLTNLQ
-934 FSYGDKTESTIAG
+934 FAYGDKNESTIAG
-947 GAFFFTGVE
+947 GSFFFTGVE
-956 PNAANR
+956 PNPANS

-970 ETAPVVAAFAD
+970 ETAPAAAAFAD
-981 IANAGKVMVTAGSTL
+981 IANAGRVMVTAGSTL
-996 GLGNGA
+996 GLGSGA

-1013 LTSNTPAVYASGNVN
+1013 LTSNTPAVYASGNVD
-1028 LTGSTI
+1028 LTDSTI

-1069 LEGDSILYFHNVGI
+1069 LEGDSILYFHNVGA

-1119 TYTLAQKS
+1119 TYTLEQKS

-1147 RLPSV
+1147 RLPSE
-1152 SPLKDRIKDEFFLGE
+1152 SPLKDRIKDEFFRGE

-1221 LDLGGN
+1221 R
-1227 SSMNEINAELGGVIV
+1227 I
-1242 GGEWTRSD
+1242 W
-1250 MTFGGLANLGSGSVR
+1250 
-1265 GQSVNAGVK
+1265 
-1274 NDVDY
+1274 
-1279 YGASLYAGKRFGQFN
+1279 
-1294 LVGQAGYL
+1294 
-1302 RTSNDLTDS
+1302 
-1311 SVGYAKADSVKTN
+1311 
-1324 VWTIGVRGEAA
+1324 AA
-1335 VQLYENSQLIPYVGL
+1335 IRP
-1350 TYVRLNT
+1350 
-1357 DDYTV
+1357 
-1362 SNGTHVS
+1362 
-1369 STHQNLWTVPVG
+1369 
-1381 LMFTG
+1381 
-1386 KTAAAS
+1386 
-1392 GWNLQPLLD
+1392 
-1401 VAYVRSFGDKDVEA
+1401 
-1415 TTTWGSTVGSV
+1415 
-1426 DMDVWAEN
+1426 
-1434 VLRSRAGIEAQKGA
+1434 
-1448 LSLGIQGGAACGSDN
+1448 
-1463 MSSFFAQVSARYS
+1463 
-1476 F
+1476 